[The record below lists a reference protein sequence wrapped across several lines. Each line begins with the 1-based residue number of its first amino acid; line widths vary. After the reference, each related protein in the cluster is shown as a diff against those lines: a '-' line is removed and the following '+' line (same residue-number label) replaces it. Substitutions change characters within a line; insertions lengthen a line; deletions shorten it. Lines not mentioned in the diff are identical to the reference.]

1 MTLPSHH
8 PKSLSTWKLLEK
20 HFGEISNTT
29 ISELFQLEKNRLDQF
44 SVDWEDFYL
53 DFSKNRCSEKTMKL
67 LIELAHECGLG
78 QAMDDY
84 FSGKNINVTE
94 NRAVLHTALRKI
106 NKTPIFIEGKNILA
120 RVEDRKEKMFGI
132 ASKILNK
139 KWKGYTGKPIKTVV
153 NIGIGGSD
161 LGPAFVYEALEFYR
175 TRLNIRFLSNVD
187 GDHAQEVLK
196 DLEPETT
203 LFVVVSKT
211 FTTVETLTNAITARD
226 WFRKSAPGSA
236 IAKHF
241 IAVSTNVAA
250 CQVFGIPSPNIL
262 PMDDWVGGRFSLWST
277 VGMSICL
284 AIGPENFNQLLKG
297 AGLMDEHFQ
306 HTPFEQNIPVI
317 LALISIWYNSF
328 WHAESEA
335 IIPYSQYL
343 RNLPTYLQQSF
354 MESNGKGIDRN
365 GHKVDYQTGS
375 IIWGGSGTN
384 SQHAFFQLIHQ
395 GTKLIPADFISFTH
409 SLHSKKDP
417 HQKLL
422 ANFVAQTQALMQGKS
437 LSTVIEELKVS
448 GYEKHWIERLAPYRV
463 FEGNRPTNTILI
475 DKLTPKTLGSL
486 IALYEHKI
494 FVKGIIWN
502 IFSFDQWG
510 VELGKQ
516 LASKVLSDI
525 QNPVANSH
533 DPSTTELIHRIKQ

>member
-1 MTLPSHH
+1 MALPSHH
-8 PKSLSTWKLLEK
+8 PKSLKAWKQLES
-20 HFGEISNTT
+20 HFEEISSTT
-29 ISELFQLEKNRLDQF
+29 ITDHFQLENNRLDQF
-44 SVDWEDFYL
+44 SIDWEDFYL
-53 DFSKNRCSEKTMKL
+53 DFSKNRCSAKTMTL
-67 LIELAHECGLG
+67 LIDLAHQCGLD

-94 NRAVLHTALRKI
+94 NRAVLHTALRKV
-106 NKTPIFIEGKNILA
+106 NKAPIFIDGKNILT
-120 RVEDRKEKMFGI
+120 RVEKRKENMFGM
-132 ASKILNK
+132 ASQIINK
-139 KWKGYTGKPIKTVV
+139 QWKGFTGKPIQTVV

-161 LGPAFVYEALEFYR
+161 LGPAFVYEALAFYR
-175 TRLNIRFLSNVD
+175 TRLKVRFLSNVD

-203 LFVVVSKT
+203 LFIVVSKT
-211 FTTVETLTNAITARD
+211 FTTEETLTNAITVRD
-226 WFRKSAPGSA
+226 WFRKSAPRSA
-236 IAKHF
+236 ITKHF

-250 CQVFGIPSPNIL
+250 CQAFGIPSSNIL
-262 PMDDWVGGRFSLWST
+262 PMDDWVGGRFSLWSC

-284 AIGPENFNQLLKG
+284 AIGPQHFDQLLLG
-297 AGLMDEHFQ
+297 AGIMDEHFQ
-306 HTPFEQNIPVI
+306 HSPFEKNIPVI
-317 LALISIWYNSF
+317 LALISIWYHSF
-328 WHAESEA
+328 WHADSEA

-365 GHKVDYQTGS
+365 GQKVDYQTGA

-395 GTKLIPADFISFTH
+395 GTKLIPADFISFTQ
-409 SLHSKKDP
+409 SLHSKKEA

-422 ANFVAQTQALMQGKS
+422 ANFIAQTQALMQGKS
-437 LSTVIEELKVS
+437 LNAAIDELKAS
-448 GYEKHWIERLAPYRV
+448 GYEKQWIERLAPYKV

-475 DKLTPKTLGSL
+475 KKLTPKTLGSL
-486 IALYEHKI
+486 IAMYEHKI
-494 FVKGIIWN
+494 FVKGIVWN

-516 LASKVLSDI
+516 LASKVLSDM
-525 QNPVANSH
+525 QHQVAHSH
-533 DPSTTELIHRIKQ
+533 DSSTSELIQRVL

>member
-1 MTLPSHH
+1 MTLPSHY
-8 PKSLSTWKLLEK
+8 PKSLNAWKRLET
-20 HFGEISNTT
+20 HFEEISRTT
-29 ISELFQLEKNRLDQF
+29 ITEHFQLEKNRLNRF
-44 SVDWEDFYL
+44 SIDWEDFYL
-53 DFSKNRCSEKTMKL
+53 DFSKNRCSEETMKL
-67 LIELAHECGLG
+67 LIDLAHQCGLD
-78 QAMDDY
+78 QAMDNY
-84 FSGKNINVTE
+84 FSGKSINVTE

-106 NKTPIFIEGKNILA
+106 NKTPIFIDGKNILTS
-120 RVEDRKEKMFGI
+120 VEKRKEKMFEM
-132 ASKILNK
+132 ASSILDEQ
-139 KWKGYTGKPIKTVV
+139 WKGFTGKSITTVV

-161 LGPAFVYEALEFYR
+161 LGPAFVYEALAFYR
-175 TRLNIRFLSNVD
+175 TRLRIRFLSNVD

-203 LFVVVSKT
+203 LFIVVSKT
-211 FTTVETLTNAITARD
+211 FTTEETLTNAITVRD
-226 WFRKSAPGSA
+226 WFQKAAPRSA

-250 CQVFGIPSPNIL
+250 CQAFGIPLSNIL
-262 PMDDWVGGRFSLWST
+262 PMDDWVGGRFSLWSC
-277 VGMSICL
+277 VGMAICL
-284 AIGPENFNQLLKG
+284 AIGPQNFDQLLLG

-306 HTPFEQNIPVI
+306 YSPFEKNIPVI

-328 WHAESEA
+328 WHADSEA

-365 GHKVDYQTGS
+365 GQKVDYQTGA

-409 SLHSKKDP
+409 SLHSKKEA

-422 ANFVAQTQALMQGKS
+422 ANFIAQTQALMQGKS
-437 LSTVIEELKVS
+437 LEVAIDELKAL
-448 GYEKHWIERLAPYRV
+448 GYEQQWIERLAPYKV
-463 FEGNRPTNTILI
+463 FEGNRPTNTLLI
-475 DKLTPKTLGSL
+475 HQLTPKTLGSL
-486 IALYEHKI
+486 IAMYEHKI
-494 FVKGIIWN
+494 FVKGIVWN

-525 QNPVANSH
+525 QNQVAHSH
-533 DPSTTELIHRIKQ
+533 DSSTSELIQRIK

>member
-8 PKSLSTWKLLEK
+8 PKSLKAWKQLES
-20 HFGEISNTT
+20 HFEEISSTT
-29 ISELFQLEKNRLDQF
+29 ITDHFQLENNRLDQF
-44 SVDWEDFYL
+44 SIDWGDFYL
-53 DFSKNRCSEKTMKL
+53 DFSKNRCSSKTMKL
-67 LIELAHECGLG
+67 LIDLAHQCGLD
-78 QAMDDY
+78 QAMGDY
-84 FSGKNINVTE
+84 FSGKSINVTE

-106 NKTPIFIEGKNILA
+106 NKTPIFIDGKNILT
-120 RVEDRKEKMFGI
+120 RVDKRKEKMFGM
-132 ASKILNK
+132 ASSIINE

-161 LGPAFVYEALEFYR
+161 LGPAFVYEALAFYR
-175 TRLNIRFLSNVD
+175 TRLQVRFLSNVD

-203 LFVVVSKT
+203 LFIVVSKT
-211 FTTVETLTNAITARD
+211 FTTEETLTNAITVRD
-226 WFRKSAPGSA
+226 WFRQSAPRSA

-250 CQVFGIPSPNIL
+250 CQVFGISSSNIL
-262 PMDDWVGGRFSLWST
+262 PMDDWVGGRFSLWSC

-284 AIGPENFNQLLKG
+284 AIGPENFDQLLLG
-297 AGLMDEHFQ
+297 AGTMDEHFQ
-306 HTPFEQNIPVI
+306 HSPFEKNIPVI
-317 LALISIWYNSF
+317 LALISIWYHSF

-365 GHKVDYQTGS
+365 GQKVDYQTGA

-395 GTKLIPADFISFTH
+395 GTKLIPADFISFTQ
-409 SLHSKKDP
+409 SLHSKKEA

-422 ANFVAQTQALMQGKS
+422 ANFIAQTQALMQGKS
-437 LSTVIEELKVS
+437 LNAAIDELKAS
-448 GYEKHWIERLAPYRV
+448 GYEKQWIERLAPYKV

-475 DKLTPKTLGSL
+475 KKLTPKTLGSL
-486 IALYEHKI
+486 IAMYEHKI
-494 FVKGIIWN
+494 FVKGVVWN

-525 QNPVANSH
+525 QHQVSHSH
-533 DPSTTELIHRIKQ
+533 DSSTAELIQRVL

>member
-1 MTLPSHH
+1 MTLPSHN
-8 PKSLSTWKLLEK
+8 PRSLGAWRKLDK
-20 HFGEISNTT
+20 HFQQLKNTT
-29 ISELFQLEKNRLDQF
+29 ISQLFELEESRLERF
-44 SVDWEDFYL
+44 SVNWEDFYL
-53 DFSKNRCSEKTMKL
+53 DFSKNRCSQKTIEL
-67 LIELAHECGLG
+67 LIELANESELG
-78 QAMDDY
+78 KAMDDY
-84 FSGKNINVTE
+84 FSGKSINVTE

-106 NKTPIFIEGKNILA
+106 NKDPIYIEGKNILT
-120 RVEDRKEKMFGI
+120 RVESRKEKMFNL
-132 ASKILNK
+132 SEKILNG
-139 KWKGYTGKPIKTVV
+139 KWRGYTGKPVETIV

-175 TRLNIRFLSNVD
+175 QRLKIRFLSNVD
-187 GDHAQEVLK
+187 GDHSQEVLK
-196 DLEPETT
+196 DLDPATT

-211 FTTVETLTNAITARD
+211 FTTQETLTNAVTVRD
-226 WFRKSAPGSA
+226 WFRKSAPRSA
-236 IAKHF
+236 VAKHF

-250 CQVFGIPSPNIL
+250 CQAFGIHPQNIL

-277 VGMSICL
+277 VGISICL
-284 AIGPENFNQLLKG
+284 AIGPENFDLLLKG
-297 AGLMDEHFQ
+297 AGLMDEHFKEAS
-306 HTPFEQNIPVI
+306 FDKNIPVL

-354 MESNGKGIDRN
+354 MESNGKAIDRN
-365 GHKVDYQTGS
+365 GNQVDYQTGP

-395 GTKLIPADFISFTH
+395 GTKLIPADFISFKH
-409 SLHSKKDP
+409 SLHSMKDH

-422 ANFVAQTQALMQGKS
+422 ANFIAQTQALMQGKS
-437 LSTVIEELKVS
+437 LEVVKRELEVS
-448 GYEKHWIERLAPYRV
+448 GYERHWIERLSPYKV

-475 DKLTPKTLGSL
+475 ERLTPKTLGSL
-486 IALYEHKI
+486 IAMYEHKI
-494 FVKGIIWN
+494 FVKGILWN

-525 QNPVANSH
+525 QGHTSENH
-533 DPSTTELIHRIKQ
+533 DSSTRELIRRIK